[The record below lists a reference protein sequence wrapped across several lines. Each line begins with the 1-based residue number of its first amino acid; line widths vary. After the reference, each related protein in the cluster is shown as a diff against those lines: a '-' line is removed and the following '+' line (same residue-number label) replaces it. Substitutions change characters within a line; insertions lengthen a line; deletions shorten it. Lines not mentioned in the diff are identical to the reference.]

1 MKKNK
6 PIRVLWHGNVKANIW
21 VNPTETGE
29 MYSVN
34 YARICTDK
42 HGDPQEAYSFSDVEN
57 LRLEALAREA
67 NTVCN
72 ELRREY
78 NARSRAHVASDEPAP
93 RSRTRRS
100 AQRPSQPDNGYDDTP
115 TPSR

>member
-21 VNPTETGE
+21 ANPTQNGE
-29 MYSVN
+29 MYTVN
-34 YARICTDK
+34 YARIYTDK
-42 HGDPQEAYSFSDVEN
+42 TGEVREAYTFTDVEN

-72 ELRREY
+72 QLRQEY
-78 NARSRAHVASDEPAP
+78 NARSREGASERKAEGG
-93 RSRTRRS
+93 TQARS
-100 AQRPSQPDNGYDDTP
+100 ARDEQPSGGYDSLQPQMFD
-115 TPSR
+115 